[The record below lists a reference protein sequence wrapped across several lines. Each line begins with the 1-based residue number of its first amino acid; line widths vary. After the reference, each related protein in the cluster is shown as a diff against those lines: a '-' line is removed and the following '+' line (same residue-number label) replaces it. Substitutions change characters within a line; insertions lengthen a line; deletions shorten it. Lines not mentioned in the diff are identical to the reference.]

1 MLIVTWIRNFT
12 ESKHFPQKN
21 PVGPDVRLCREDA
34 IRQRLNGH
42 PFDWHHSL
50 IKMQKLNHFITQIC
64 KNLGTP
70 GLIFYNFLCNTFF
83 WPVRNRPLWQL
94 RCRPAK
100 HSGRPN
106 RREGPITNLK
116 K

>member
-1 MLIVTWIRNFT
+1 MLIFTWIRNFA

-21 PVGPDVRLCREDA
+21 PVGPDVQLSREDA
-34 IRQRLNGH
+34 IRQRLDGH

-50 IKMQKLNHFITQIC
+50 IEMQKLKHFITQILE
-64 KNLGTP
+64 NLETP
-70 GLIFYNFLCNTFF
+70 GPIFYNFLCNTFS
-83 WPVRNRPLWQL
+83 WPFRNRPLWQL
-94 RCRPAK
+94 RRRPAK

-106 RREGPITNLK
+106 LREGPITSLK